1 MKATTFN
8 KPLEW
13 NIETTAESW
22 QQGSEIAGKISV
34 KNHGTDPVDLTGA
47 GAGLA
52 FAEVKKVHARAEGCL
67 KKESEALLEAKLL
80 APGESTE
87 MAFSLVLPENC
98 PISDKK
104 SSYFLIYGRNLAE
117 NHLQLKVDPRGL
129 FTKIVGL
136 LDTFERFKVKEVK
149 GHKTG
154 VEYKLLPPSS
164 REMANLD
171 ALNLALSMDGE
182 TLKLV
187 FDFSV
192 KKLETSGVTNKI
204 NKASVKVKRDLSPR
218 QYSFGGDLIN
228 QDELL
233 KTFKDV
239 LGEVK
244 LGNVF

>member
-1 MKATTFN
+1 MKATFFN

-13 NIETTAESW
+13 NLETTSESW
-22 QQGSEIAGKISV
+22 QQGSEIKGKVSV
-34 KNHGTDPVDLTGA
+34 KNHGTEAIDLAEA
-47 GAGLA
+47 GVGLA
-52 FAEVKKVHARAEGCL
+52 FAEIKKVHARSEGAL
-67 KKESEALLEAKLL
+67 KKESESLLDSKTI

-87 MAFSLVLPENC
+87 MEFQLSLPENC

-104 SSYFLIYGRNLAE
+104 SSYFLIYGRGLSE
-117 NHLQLKVDPRGL
+117 NHLQLKIEPRAL

-149 GHKTG
+149 GNKNG
-154 VEYKLLPPSS
+154 VEYKLIPPTS

-171 ALNLALSMDGE
+171 SLSLVLSMEGE
-182 TLKLV
+182 ILKIAC
-187 FDFSV
+187 DFSV

-204 NKASVKVKRDLSPR
+204 NKASVKVKRELSPR
-218 QYSFGGDLIN
+218 QYSLGKDMIN

-233 KTFKDV
+233 RTFKEI

-244 LGNVF
+244 MSNVF